1 MIFFQSAV
9 MTATALRTQ
18 INWWRGCQRACDR
31 TGYQYLHRTNRTAS
45 KEHVQI
51 LVLGGGSGG
60 VTMGARMKRKVGA
73 ENVAIVEP
81 SEVS

>member
-1 MIFFQSAV
+1 
-9 MTATALRTQ
+9 MTATALRAQ
-18 INWWRGCQRACDR
+18 INWWRGCQRAYDR
-31 TGYQYLHRTNRTAS
+31 TGYQYFHTTNRTAS
-45 KEHVQI
+45 KEHVKI

-60 VTMGARMKRKVGA
+60 VAMGARMKRKVGA